1 MDGLSVNLKFLNE
14 FSKLR
19 AGDPVQ
25 SLADIGTCSL
35 HSFRGSM
42 KVGEI
47 DSKSVKLGMVLLLNF
62 SCDWSQTGQDFVIDK
77 QTLKCTVPYR
87 KRMTTED
94 WLAI

>member
-35 HSFRGSM
+35 HSFHGSM

-47 DSKSVKLGMVLLLNF
+47 DSKSVKLGFAFEFFL
-62 SCDWSQTGQDFVIDK
+62 
-77 QTLKCTVPYR
+77 
-87 KRMTTED
+87 
-94 WLAI
+94 